1 MAILLDIVCRKNME
15 LKKLL
20 SEANEKNAK
29 QKREMEK
36 RDAGQL
42 MSHVGVMKKNSY
54 KELVRVLNTCQCCP
68 RHMERKIKP
77 EDFDKEEVVS
87 FPQTDRTR
95 EEWAAEIA
103 KCGCTCRQE
112 TRLLYRE
119 YRQTCILCNED

>member
-1 MAILLDIVCRKNME
+1 MAILLDIVCRENMK
-15 LKKLL
+15 LRKLL
-20 SEANEKNAK
+20 SEANEKNAE

-42 MSHVGVMKKNSY
+42 MSHVGVMKKKSY

-77 EDFDKEEVVS
+77 EDFDKEEVVR
-87 FPQTDRTR
+87 FPQTGRTR

-103 KCGCTCRQE
+103 KCACTCRQE

-119 YRQTCILCNED
+119 YYQTCILCNED